1 MDHIIQDILLS
12 FNSRNY
18 KHPSDEW
25 SIVDITTSIFL
36 DILLAYQPNVSDY
49 EESVN
54 LSGIY
59 YRSTMLYSISS
70 PYVRLR
76 HRRSHLQLLINLRT
90 DLDKSTLN
98 HYLIA
103 IGEFRVCA
111 DLSVYRGGVLSV
123 YLCRV

>member
-36 DILLAYQPNVSDY
+36 DILLTYQPNVSDY

-54 LSGIY
+54 LPVY
-59 YRSTMLYSISS
+59 DALFNK
-70 PYVRLR
+70 L
-76 HRRSHLQLLINLRT
+76 
-90 DLDKSTLN
+90 TL
-98 HYLIA
+98 
-103 IGEFRVCA
+103 C
-111 DLSVYRGGVLSV
+111 
-123 YLCRV
+123 